1 MVGLRRRIAEGD
13 ATMDGWL
20 VYILECG
27 DGTLY
32 TGITV
37 NLERRLAAH
46 GSGSASKYTRSRLPV
61 RLLYQ
66 ENHPTRSS
74 ALRREAFIKTLSRD
88 EKLGLSPRPAATS

>member
-1 MVGLRRRIAEGD
+1 MR
-13 ATMDGWL
+13 TWL

-37 NLERRLAAH
+37 DLDRRLAAH
-46 GSGSASKYTRSRLPV
+46 ASGSASKYTRSRLPV
-61 RLLYQ
+61 RLIYHEGQ
-66 ENHPTRSS
+66 PTRSS

-88 EKLGLSPRPAATS
+88 EKLGLTVPPSAIS